1 MTRRAALITDHD
13 TPRHRD
19 TEAAHGAAV
28 LGASLPRCVVIACLV
43 AVAMTALC
51 PAAAHAQAWGAR
63 GFFDVGAT
71 TFTASQSFEAILGS
85 ATGTVFGGGGDVV
98 LPQRIFGRVRAS
110 RFGKTGQ
117 RVFVFE
123 GETFDLGIE
132 TNVRIAPVDVT
143 GGYRFFDADRRVVP
157 YLGAGLGWHRYEE
170 TSEFAEDDENV
181 DERHRGYHVLGGAE
195 VRLARWLGVGGELQW
210 TTVPEALGQ
219 DPNGVSAA
227 FEETD
232 LGGVSFR
239 VNVIV
244 GRW

>member
-1 MTRRAALITDHD
+1 
-13 TPRHRD
+13 
-19 TEAAHGAAV
+19 
-28 LGASLPRCVVIACLV
+28 
-43 AVAMTALC
+43 
-51 PAAAHAQAWGAR
+51 
-63 GFFDVGAT
+63 
-71 TFTASQSFEAILGS
+71 
-85 ATGTVFGGGGDVV
+85 
-98 LPQRIFGRVRAS
+98 
-110 RFGKTGQ
+110 
-117 RVFVFE
+117 VFVFE